1 VKTINNFIKS
11 LIPAGLMIVVLAIM
25 ACSTSDST
33 INTSDSTINTSD
45 STIKTSDSTIKTS
58 DDLDI
63 AAKGYTNSDRI
74 VSVSWL
80 NKHMNDKNLK
90 IIDVRSLTE
99 GLPEK
104 YNGGHIA
111 GAINIPAGSTFQQEI
126 NGIKGMLP
134 SAAHIE
140 NILSENGIKPT
151 DTIIFYDDN
160 KSLWASRALWG
171 MDVYGH
177 KDSKLLDGDIKLWI
191 AKGYAVS
198 LETPLITKSS
208 YKFSGTPNTN
218 LIADLETVQGS
229 IEGKAE
235 VLDTRSPDEYSGKN
249 LRGNARGGH
258 IPGSVLIEWKQNVS
272 EDGSFLPAK
281 DLKDLYV
288 SANIDSG
295 DEVYTLCQTAVRATH
310 SWFVLSELL
319 GYPDVS
325 VYDGSAIEWANR
337 EDTALEVR

>member
-1 VKTINNFIKS
+1 
-11 LIPAGLMIVVLAIM
+11 
-25 ACSTSDST
+25 
-33 INTSDSTINTSD
+33 
-45 STIKTSDSTIKTS
+45 
-58 DDLDI
+58 
-63 AAKGYTNSDRI
+63 
-74 VSVSWL
+74 
-80 NKHMNDKNLK
+80 MNDKNLK